1 MADGTGEGGGKKGG
15 GSPSR
20 TGSGLGELVTAESM
34 IQLAIA
40 LPAGCLIGW
49 LLGAW
54 LDKHYHQAWMGIA
67 GILLGA
73 VGGFVQIFRTA
84 SKYLKRGD

>member
-1 MADGTGEGGGKKGG
+1 MAEGDNNSGKPKGAL
-15 GSPSR
+15 SD
-20 TGSGLGELVTAESM
+20 LVTAEAM

-49 LLGAW
+49 LVGEA
-54 LDKHYHQAWMGIA
+54 LDKHFHTGWMGLV

-84 SKYLKRGD
+84 SRFLKRGGN